1 METDMADLLIL
12 AFPDEAS
19 AMEARTAFVR
29 MQKDYLVEM
38 EDAVVISRESDSGVR
53 LHQAVNMTAAGAL
66 GGTVWGGLIG
76 LLFLN
81 PLLGAAMG
89 ASAGAIS
96 GFVTDLGIDD
106 AFLTEVGETLSPG
119 TAALGVLVRT
129 MTTDRVLAGL
139 EPWAGKALVLRTSLS
154 AEQEGKLAQA
164 LAVKD
169 AA

>member
-1 METDMADLLIL
+1 MSDLLIL

-19 AMEARTAFVR
+19 AMEARTALAK
-29 MQKDYLVEM
+29 MQRDYLIEL
-38 EDAVVISRESDSGVR
+38 EDAVVISRAEDGGVH
-53 LHQAVNMTAAGAL
+53 LHQAVNMTVAGAAS
-66 GGTVWGGLIG
+66 GTIWGGLIG

-106 AFLTEVGETLSPG
+106 DFLKEVGETLSPG
-119 TAALGVLVRT
+119 TAALGVLVRS

-139 EPWAGKALVLRTSLS
+139 EPWAGKARVLRTSLS
-154 AEQEGKLAQA
+154 TEQEGKLAQA
-164 LAVKD
+164 LAVKT